1 MISENEYEKFCHKRQ
16 SLIYPT
22 DEIPEN
28 YFLNNWVLINDIF
41 YGVFEEGRSVSDAIK
56 DSEMFHGM
64 SLDYIKDKMIEE
76 NLIEEKLDMDS
87 FDEEISK
94 FTNKKLKKI
103 LKKNN
108 IEIPKN
114 NKNLKDLIKKEI
126 PEKIVKTEL
135 SVTDKGIE
143 YREKTAHKID
153 LFDDCCMENSY
164 YQEFYDLCIK
174 NPDKSDE
181 DNLLDFMDQHIELA
195 IERKDH
201 CTLIH
206 FYENKGYFYN
216 VHMDYLEKGLD
227 EVLKQFSISVN
238 PIYLPEKYYK
248 DYEVVN
254 KYINQNILELS
265 NRLSAEFI
273 KTRFDYIWDS
283 FEFEKEFITKQE
295 ALTYLEKMMENRDA
309 YKKINETYSIK

>member
-1 MISENEYEKFCHKRQ
+1 MKNEYEKYCKKRR

-28 YFLNNWVLINDIF
+28 YFLNDCVLINDIF
-41 YGVFEEGRSVSDAIK
+41 YSVFEEYNSVSDAIK
-56 DSEMFHGM
+56 DTERFYGI
-64 SLDYIKDKMIEE
+64 SLKHIKDKMIKK

-94 FTNKKLKKI
+94 FANKKLKKI

-114 NKNLKDLIKKEI
+114 NKNLKALIKKEI
-126 PEKIVKTEL
+126 PEKIVKKEL
-135 SVTDKGIE
+135 SVSDKGIE
-143 YREKTAHKID
+143 YREKTAHKIE

-164 YQEFYDLCIK
+164 YQEFYDLCLK

-181 DNLLDFMDQHIELA
+181 DNLLDFMDQHIELS

-201 CTLIH
+201 CNLIS

-216 VHMDYLEKGLD
+216 VHMDYLENGLD
-227 EVLKQFSISVN
+227 EVLKQFSMSVN

-254 KYINQNILELS
+254 EYINQNIVELT
-265 NRLSAEFI
+265 NRLSTEFI
-273 KTRFDYIWDS
+273 KTRFDHIWDS

-295 ALTYLEKMMENRDA
+295 ALIYLEKMMYNRDA
-309 YKKINETYSIK
+309 YKEINRTYSIK